1 MKKIIVIAAS
11 SIVALSAV
19 SASAQQITGGE
30 ASITYSAFSDNTD
43 LSATSLDAS
52 LEFGISRELGLQL
65 DMGSRSFN
73 TADET
78 AQNYVLHG
86 IYNTSESVS
95 LGVFYGIDRLDG
107 ENADIYGLEMGAE
120 MGALDLEAY
129 WARGDLDSDTGDGFG
144 IAGRTKLANG
154 TTLGLRYESVDFGGV
169 LELSNF
175 AVEADYA
182 ISDTVSLNASYGTAE
197 WVAGGTTILDE
208 PFFAIGATFTFG
220 AERGTT
226 FGKRSVFSILPGA

>member
-1 MKKIIVIAAS
+1 MKKVIVIAAS
-11 SIVALSAV
+11 SIFALSAV

-52 LEFGISRELGLQL
+52 IEVGFRREIGLQL

-73 TADET
+73 TSDET

-95 LGVFYGIDRLDG
+95 LGAFYGVDRFNG
-107 ENADIYGLEMGAE
+107 ETIDIYGFEVGAE

-129 WARGDLDSDTGDGFG
+129 WARGDIDGDTGDGFG
-144 IAGRTKLANG
+144 VAGRTELAGG
-154 TTLGLRYESVDFGGV
+154 TSLGLRYETVDLGGV
-169 LELSNF
+169 LELSNL

-182 ISDTVSLNASYGTAE
+182 VSDTVSLNTSFGTAE
-197 WVAGGTTILDE
+197 FDYSGTTIDE

-226 FGKRSVFSILPGA
+226 FGKRSVFSTLPGL

>member
-1 MKKIIVIAAS
+1 MKNIILAAS
-11 SIVALSAV
+11 ALAALSA
-19 SASAQQITGGE
+19 APAFAQQITGGE
-30 ASITYSAFSDNTD
+30 ASLTYSAFSDDTD
-43 LSATSLDAS
+43 FSATALDAS
-52 LEFGISRELGLQL
+52 VEFGFSRDFGLQL

-73 TADET
+73 TVDET

-95 LGVFYGIDRLDG
+95 LGAFYGVDRFNG
-107 ENADIYGLEMGAE
+107 ETIDIYGFEVGAE

-129 WARGDLDSDTGDGFG
+129 WARGDLDGDTGDGFG
-144 IAGRTKLANG
+144 VAGRTKLASG
-154 TTLGLRYESVDFGGV
+154 TTLGLRYDTVDLGGG
-169 LELSNF
+169 LEISNL

-182 ISDTVSLNASYGTAE
+182 VTDTVSLNASYGTAE
-197 WVAGGTTILDE
+197 VEFSGFSADE

-226 FGKRSVFSILPGA
+226 FGKRSVFSTLPGL